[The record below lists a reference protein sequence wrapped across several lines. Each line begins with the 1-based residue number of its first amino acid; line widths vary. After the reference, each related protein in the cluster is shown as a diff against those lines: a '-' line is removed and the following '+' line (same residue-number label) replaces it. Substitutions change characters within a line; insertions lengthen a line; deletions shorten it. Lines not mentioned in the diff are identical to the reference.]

1 MIMHFIRTILTLLVI
16 YLALTGNLQASN
28 VVVGVLVA
36 GAATLLLRPQPGR
49 MDLRR
54 LPAALWATIR
64 YIAILAADVVRSG
77 VGVARIVLDPKLPI
91 RPGIVA
97 IASGC
102 KSELATALSAHALSI
117 TPGELVIGI
126 SEDGVLYTHCLDAT
140 HSAEYA
146 AQAQA
151 MRRDLLSKIF
161 A

>member
-1 MIMHFIRTILTLLVI
+1 MHIIRTILILLVI

-28 VVVGVLVA
+28 IVLGALVA

-49 MDLRR
+49 TDLRR
-54 LPAALWATIR
+54 LPVAAWAMIR
-64 YIAILAADVVRSG
+64 YIAILASDVVRSG

-97 IASGC
+97 IESGC
-102 KSELATALSAHALSI
+102 QSELATALSAHALTI
-117 TPGELVIGI
+117 TPGEMVIGI
-126 SEDGVLYTHCLDAT
+126 AADGVMYTHCLDAT

-146 AQAQA
+146 AEAQA

>member
-1 MIMHFIRTILTLLVI
+1 MHYLRTILILLVI
-16 YLALTGNLQASN
+16 YLALTGNLQPDN
-28 VVVGVLVA
+28 VILGALVA
-36 GAATLLLRPQPGR
+36 GGATLLVRPQSGR

-54 LPAALWATIR
+54 LPVAAWAVVR
-64 YIAILAADVVRSG
+64 YIAILAADVVKSG
-77 VGVARIVLDPKLPI
+77 IGVARVVLDPALPI

-97 IASGC
+97 IDSGC
-102 KSELATALSAHALSI
+102 DSEWGTALSAHALSV

-126 SEDGVLYTHCLDAT
+126 GCGGILYTHCLDAT

-146 AQAQA
+146 AEAQT